1 MSFKILIIMTLL
13 LASVNALAN
22 DGHASGSAVDAA
34 KAMRTSDKYTQGWVP
49 LPALSL
55 KNMDNPSAD
64 PVSLKP
70 QKGRVQIVV
79 FLASWCIPCQQ
90 LMPDLKRI
98 AEAYKNK
105 YTDIVYVFAHDTE
118 LDAKA
123 FSSYH
128 KVSSSAYLGTAKVLE
143 DYHQPELPALY
154 MSDRYGWLVYRKLN
168 LKTAEL
174 SEIEKFLDLHTSF

>member
-1 MSFKILIIMTLL
+1 MTFL

-22 DGHASGSAVDAA
+22 DGAAHGSAVESA
-34 KAMRTSDKYTQGWVP
+34 KAMRTTDTYTQGWIP
-49 LPALSL
+49 FPALTL
-55 KNMDNPSAD
+55 KSIEEPSAKAL
-64 PVSLKP
+64 SIKA

-98 AEAYKNK
+98 AASYKAK

-123 FSSYH
+123 FSDYH
-128 KVSSSAYLGTAKVLE
+128 KVSSLAYLGTAKVLE
-143 DYHQPELPALY
+143 DFHQPELPALY
-154 MSDRYGWLVYRKLN
+154 MSDRYGWLIYRKLN
-168 LKTAEL
+168 LKTTEL
-174 SEIEKFLDLHTSF
+174 KDIEKFLELHTSF